1 MRSLGEVMA
10 VASLEGALLDKNG
23 QMPQANVDVIQLF
36 CSREGRFTVASNRT
50 PAYVSRMLQGI
61 PVTDPV
67 ICCGGATIYDVKNQE
82 YIAQR
87 VLNTQQA
94 TDLLASV
101 LIAFPQV
108 GAIIQRQDG
117 VLCVVQANEHT
128 HAYLEREQTNWLL
141 SQIEDVQQPWVRMI
155 LVGTADVMDRLEP
168 YAERHRSNKELSF
181 MRASEESFHILG
193 MGVSKGNALRELSA
207 LCEMP
212 QPYMYSIGG
221 DHNDQSLLQATGHG
235 IALPE
240 APVRV
245 KLAADLVTRLNRD
258 EGGAAEFLYQLVKEF
273 EA

>member
-10 VASLEGALLDKNG
+10 VASLEGALLDRNG
-23 QMPQANVDVIQLF
+23 HMPKANADVIQLF
-36 CSREGRFTVASNRT
+36 CSRDGRFTVVSNRT
-50 PAYVSRMLQGI
+50 PTYVNRMLQGI

-94 TDLLASV
+94 SALLESV

-117 VLCVVQANEHT
+117 VLCVVHANEYT
-128 HAYLEREQTNWLL
+128 HAYLEREQTDWLL
-141 SQIEDVQQPWVRMI
+141 SQACDVQQPWVRVI
-155 LVGTADVMDRLEP
+155 LVGTVDVMDRLEP
-168 YAERHRSNKELSF
+168 YAERHRSNKDLSF
-181 MRASEESFHILG
+181 VRASEDSFHILG
-193 MGVSKGNALRELSA
+193 YGVSKGNALRELSE

-235 IALPE
+235 IAMPE
-240 APVRV
+240 APVKV
-245 KLAADLVTRLNRD
+245 KLAADLVTRLNRA

-273 EA
+273 EK